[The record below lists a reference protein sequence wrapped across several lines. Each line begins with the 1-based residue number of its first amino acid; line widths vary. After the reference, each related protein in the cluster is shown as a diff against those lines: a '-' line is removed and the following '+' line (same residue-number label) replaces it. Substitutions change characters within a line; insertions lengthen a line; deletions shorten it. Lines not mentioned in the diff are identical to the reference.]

1 MVTSQRVPATKKK
14 KEKQLKD
21 LATPEHAPGYPHP
34 LSPLSP
40 IILITPITT
49 FFNHFPLL
57 LLLWV
62 LQGVRG
68 SGLTPPRLLT
78 FYVNRIWLVTGI
90 KSKRERE
97 VL

>member
-49 FFNHFPLL
+49 FLTTFHCCCCYGCYRVFEDP
-57 LLLWV
+57 
-62 LQGVRG
+62 
-68 SGLTPPRLLT
+68 GLTPAASADLLC
-78 FYVNRIWLVTGI
+78 
-90 KSKRERE
+90 
-97 VL
+97 